1 MKSNCQSLA
10 NYKTYW
16 DALKH
21 NETSADYLKPGRQL
35 TVLLTTQG
43 N

>member
-16 DALKH
+16 DALKR
-21 NETSADYLKPGRQL
+21 NETIADYLKMGTQ
-35 TVLLTTQG
+35 LLTTQG